1 MPAHDANRTPVPSAG
16 MIRIRFNGFAVQ
28 HLRRAPP
35 RRFRYINTQSTLA
48 LSPGEGAHCALKGG
62 SLSQSCHTSFVKVPV
77 LTQGR
82 VIPVLP
88 AYHSPRIR
96 QDRNS
101 PP

>member
-35 RRFRYINTQSTLA
+35 RRFRQNSTRPLNTVD
-48 LSPGEGAHCALKGG
+48 GAHCALKGG
-62 SLSQSCHTSFVKVPV
+62 SLSQSCHMSFVKVPV

-96 QDRNS
+96 QDRSS